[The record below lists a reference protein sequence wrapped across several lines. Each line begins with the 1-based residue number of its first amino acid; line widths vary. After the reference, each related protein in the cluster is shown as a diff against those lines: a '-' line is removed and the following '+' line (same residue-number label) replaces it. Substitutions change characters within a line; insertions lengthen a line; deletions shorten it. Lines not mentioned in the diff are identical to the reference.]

1 MFGEFGQFLFVFQY
15 LARKFLVRNSC
26 QMSYS
31 ELRFPNL
38 SYSNPI
44 ETNIDTN
51 NTDLLSLYSLQCN
64 IVYLQSK
71 MAYRNIGSYPMYPYE
86 VTRHLAY
93 RKEICQH
100 SA

>member
-38 SYSNPI
+38 SCSNPI
-44 ETNIDTN
+44 ETNIDTKKEVQE
-51 NTDLLSLYSLQCN
+51 NTIKPGKGN
-64 IVYLQSK
+64 
-71 MAYRNIGSYPMYPYE
+71 A
-86 VTRHLAY
+86 
-93 RKEICQH
+93 
-100 SA
+100 